1 MAGGSGD
8 EEDVVSHLSRFFLF
22 HDLDTV
28 ISAAQVLGA
37 GYQGPNSLYK
47 NPEDGNYYLII
58 RKGDTTPEIFNRVC
72 NILSEYSIQGV
83 YEDGLDAFFAEHM
96 TVILRDKAIQS
107 LRLLK
112 D

>member
-1 MAGGSGD
+1 M
-8 EEDVVSHLSRFFLF
+8 
-22 HDLDTV
+22 
-28 ISAAQVLGA
+28 
-37 GYQGPNSLYK
+37 
-47 NPEDGNYYLII
+47 
-58 RKGDTTPEIFNRVC
+58 
-72 NILSEYSIQGV
+72 QGV